1 MRIAGITAVAVL
13 SLTRGASAQTV
24 GEILVN
30 DWRDAGKDVLSVWAS
45 PFDAKGRDWALF
57 GATLAVTGAS
67 MLVDQPV
74 SDWAIRNKDSWG
86 FRAIDPVRRGGVL
99 FSGKYVVPPIAA
111 AYIAG
116 VAFNNQDL
124 RDFVTGCA
132 SSWAANS
139 FARKAVY
146 RLVGRARPDTM
157 PDDPHHWAGPGS
169 VKEWQMRSFPAGHFA
184 NALVYF
190 IGPLAGGWL
199 TGSYRKGQAADGP
212 VSPIRRQRFAAM
224 YDITSPANAAKL
236 GQTFA
241 DANRSAKA
249 GNVIRDIAKAIVGV
263 SEDDGTELA
272 QVGAGSS
279 LLGKFDL
286 KSLLAKKE
294 KGGAKQSEPTE

>member
-1 MRIAGITAVAVL
+1 MRIAGIAAVAVL
-13 SLTRGASAQTV
+13 SLARTSSAQTV

-57 GATLAVTGAS
+57 GAALALTGAS

-74 SDWAIRNKDSWG
+74 SDWAIENKNSSG

-99 FSGKYVVPPIAA
+99 FSGKYLVPPIAA
-111 AYIAG
+111 AYVAG

-157 PDDPHHWAGPGS
+157 PNDPQHWTGPG
-169 VKEWQMRSFPAGHFA
+169 KKDWMLRSFPAGHVA
-184 NALVYF
+184 NATACVSYWNNRFKLGPAEPALYALAAA
-190 IGPLAGGWL
+190 IGIGRLADEAHWTSDTVLGGIFGYAVGREVARRSLKRNAARGASGNAL
-199 TGSYRKGQAADGP
+199 T
-212 VSPIRRQRFAAM
+212 
-224 YDITSPANAAKL
+224 TSPSSSFSISPHI
-236 GQTFA
+236 G
-241 DANRSAKA
+241 
-249 GNVIRDIAKAIVGV
+249 GV
-263 SEDDGTELA
+263 SLQMGWT
-272 QVGAGSS
+272 
-279 LLGKFDL
+279 F
-286 KSLLAKKE
+286 
-294 KGGAKQSEPTE
+294 

>member
-1 MRIAGITAVAVL
+1 MRVAAIATIAVL
-13 SLTRGASAQTV
+13 SFARTGIAQNV

-45 PFDAKGRDWALF
+45 PFDATGRDWALF

-74 SDWAIRNKDSWG
+74 SDWAIRNKDAWG
-86 FRAIDPVRRGGVL
+86 FRAIEPVRRGGFL

-157 PDDPHHWAGPGS
+157 PDDPQHWGGPGS
-169 VKEWQMRSFPAGHFA
+169 GKEWQMRSFPAGHFA
-184 NALVYF
+184 NGMACVSYWNNRFKMGVAEPALYALAAA
-190 IGPLAGGWL
+190 IGIGRLADEAHWTSDTVLGGVFGYAVGREVARRSLKRQSARGAGAPAPL
-199 TGSYRKGQAADGP
+199 S
-212 VSPIRRQRFAAM
+212 
-224 YDITSPANAAKL
+224 TSPAS
-236 GQTFA
+236 F
-241 DANRSAKA
+241 
-249 GNVIRDIAKAIVGV
+249 
-263 SEDDGTELA
+263 
-272 QVGAGSS
+272 S
-279 LLGKFDL
+279 LTPEPGGI
-286 KSLLAKKE
+286 SL
-294 KGGAKQSEPTE
+294 QMRWQF